1 MWGDHL
7 LASLIR
13 LHHIYYPVHTV
24 LAFLFLHLPQNDTIP
39 QILRMRNRRHIFLH
53 REACCRCSFCQH
65 RSGFCN
71 YGTDRLKSW
80 ISVNAMFDIFFFI
93 RKLKEKKSSYKLRCF
108 RRISRPE
115 KSREILFKHAYNITI
130 IFTLFNITISW
141 IRSIQGRMSRFSR
154 ITAAK
159 IKRKVRISNRQCHS
173 KFPRRGSKTKYEKK
187 NLKLGPRPG

>member
-7 LASLIR
+7 LASLAR
-13 LHHIYYPVHTV
+13 PHHIYNTV
-24 LAFLFLHLPQNDTIP
+24 RTGLAFLFLHLPRNDTISR
-39 QILRMRNRRHIFLH
+39 ILWMRNRRHIFLY
-53 REACCRCSFCQH
+53 RRVCCKCSFCQH

-80 ISVNAMFDIFFFI
+80 ISVNAMFYIILFI

-108 RRISRPE
+108 RRISRPD
-115 KSREILFKHAYNITI
+115 KSREILVKHAYTITI

-159 IKRKVRISNRQCHS
+159 IKRKIRISNRHCHS
-173 KFPRRGSKTKYEKK
+173 KFPTRGSKTKYEKK
-187 NLKLGPRPG
+187 NLKSGLWPG